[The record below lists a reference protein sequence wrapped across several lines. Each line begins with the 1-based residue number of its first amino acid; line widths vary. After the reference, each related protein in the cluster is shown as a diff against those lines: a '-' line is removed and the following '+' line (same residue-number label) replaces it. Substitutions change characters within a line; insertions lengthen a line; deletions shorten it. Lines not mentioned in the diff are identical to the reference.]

1 MKIDEI
7 LDFIAKNIS
16 KIYLWL
22 VLSILFLPA
31 GFIYGNN
38 YFSISA
44 SCFLIVILNIIV
56 KIIKWIID
64 KYHNSASYKIMFD
77 NFYLELKDDE
87 KNLIHELVDK
97 GEAYRTMAD
106 FPFEGSY
113 GIRSTI
119 FYSVCAFPDST
130 SIKPITS
137 TRLFKDDSCNYLFKL
152 NPKYHKLWAKYL
164 HKK

>member
-7 LDFIAKNIS
+7 FDFIAKHIS

-22 VLSILFLPA
+22 VLSILSLPA
-31 GFIYGNN
+31 GVIYGKS
-38 YFSISA
+38 YFSVSA
-44 SCFLIVILNIIV
+44 SCFLIFILNIII

-64 KYHNSASYKIMFD
+64 KYHNSDSYKIMFD
-77 NFYLELKDDE
+77 NFYLELKNDE

-97 GEAYRTMAD
+97 GETYRTMAD

-113 GIRSTI
+113 GIRSEI

-130 SIKPITS
+130 DIKPITS
-137 TRLFKDDSCNYLFKL
+137 ARLFKDDSWGYLFKL
-152 NPKYHKLWAKYL
+152 NPKYHKLWSKYL
-164 HKK
+164 YKK